1 MIVESVEIERR
12 YSIAGK
18 GFQSDTIVTDRNI
31 AFLRSSF
38 RESDRSG
45 IYQENTVFVSEHGYM
60 SMTGEKDIAF
70 FEQRRQTVR
79 RIYMSVSEEKV
90 FPESRNDVMV

>member
-1 MIVESVEIERR
+1 MHFKTCGFFVYIKLLYSQKSETLPSVFFPREPLAAGHPIAQKPKQLHDANRLGMIVESVEIERR

-38 RESDRSG
+38 RKSD
-45 IYQENTVFVSEHGYM
+45 
-60 SMTGEKDIAF
+60 
-70 FEQRRQTVR
+70 
-79 RIYMSVSEEKV
+79 
-90 FPESRNDVMV
+90 

>member
-45 IYQENTVFVSEHGYM
+45 IYEENTVFVSEHGYM
-60 SMTGEKDIAF
+60 SMTGKKISPF
-70 FEQRRQTVR
+70 LSKGGRR
-79 RIYMSVSEEKV
+79 
-90 FPESRNDVMV
+90 